1 MLRRVRQKSP
11 VRGGPG
17 LNPSPAIIEST
28 IQSGDSLMSVVPSI
42 IVLMITALI
51 VFRREITAWAAPGA
65 KQHRWHRTMP
75 SPRPRVTQPSGMTP
89 RAHTQPRVGTG
100 TGPASRTMAG
110 LSPLPLLTVGS
121 PPLAIRYLA
130 GSLLGVK
137 LKSPIGARSCLRQLL
152 RFTGTRRP

>member
-1 MLRRVRQKSP
+1 
-11 VRGGPG
+11 
-17 LNPSPAIIEST
+17 
-28 IQSGDSLMSVVPSI
+28 MSVVPSI

-75 SPRPRVTQPSGMTP
+75 SSPRPRVTQPSGMTP
-89 RAHTQPRVGTG
+89 RAHTHPPRVGTG
-100 TGPASRTMAG
+100 TGPASGTMAG
-110 LSPLPLLTVGS
+110 LSPLPLLSVGS

-130 GSLLGVK
+130 GSSIGVK